1 MKASFLANW
10 FFPIQSTSNRSLS
23 GASAAAYKPMD
34 LWQRFFYKVFIP
46 KLCSLP
52 WLVSLA
58 LLVRVKYLTTAAES
72 GHCVV
77 SGKKKLLFS
86 PNVKMGFG
94 RRHTGRDFL
103 KRRKLLKGSQSV
115 KWKKYFMSH
124 RNEPILL
131 DPKTPQKMKKLSPKI
146 VGGRIDI
153 CRFRRSGVRVPSRL
167 PKVHTYSKVQFRT
180 WRELLP

>member
-1 MKASFLANW
+1 MKASFLASW

-77 SGKKKLLFS
+77 SGKKTFIQSKCQNGFRTEAHWSGLFKKAKIIKRKS
-86 PNVKMGFG
+86 KCEMEKVFYEPPKRTDSFG
-94 RRHTGRDFL
+94 PENAAKD
-103 KRRKLLKGSQSV
+103 
-115 KWKKYFMSH
+115 
-124 RNEPILL
+124 E
-131 DPKTPQKMKKLSPKI
+131 KTFTEN
-146 VGGRIDI
+146 
-153 CRFRRSGVRVPSRL
+153 CRRSDRHL
-167 PKVHTYSKVQFRT
+167 PISKVGCSS
-180 WRELLP
+180 PV